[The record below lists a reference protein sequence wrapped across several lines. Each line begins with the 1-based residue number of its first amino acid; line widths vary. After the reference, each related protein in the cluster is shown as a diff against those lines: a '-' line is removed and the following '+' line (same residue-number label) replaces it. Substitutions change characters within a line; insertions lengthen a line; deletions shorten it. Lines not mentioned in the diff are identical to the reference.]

1 MKKRIL
7 MLLVFA
13 VLCWGVAGC
22 GKTSAYQKR
31 EEHSQNTKDG
41 RESVGDSE
49 PTESAS
55 TLQED
60 ADLASSFS
68 DSICAVTY
76 DMMATVYDFDEQNPE
91 RPGSVFVIN
100 QTESRLVFGFRM
112 LDACYPASVTKLMT
126 ALIVL
131 EHCEMSE
138 EVVISKEVAE
148 FTRGSVTELR
158 EGDVLTVQDLLSCML
173 VESANN
179 AALSLAIYV
188 AGSEAAFAN
197 MMNWEMDRLGGSGS
211 HFVNASGL
219 HNERHFATPYDMYR
233 IYVECRKY
241 PAFCELEGLEK
252 TTYSYTDK
260 DGESHTRTVEST
272 NCFLFGTPEHRYECP
287 DGVTILGSKTGTTPY
302 AGYCMLMHV
311 CTGEG
316 MEYILGVF
324 NAETEQKLYGKLIEL
339 MSEYCLE

>member
-1 MKKRIL
+1 
-7 MLLVFA
+7 
-13 VLCWGVAGC
+13 
-22 GKTSAYQKR
+22 
-31 EEHSQNTKDG
+31 
-41 RESVGDSE
+41 
-49 PTESAS
+49 
-55 TLQED
+55 
-60 ADLASSFS
+60 
-68 DSICAVTY
+68 
-76 DMMATVYDFDEQNPE
+76 
-91 RPGSVFVIN
+91 
-100 QTESRLVFGFRM
+100 M

-219 HNERHFATPYDMYR
+219 HNERHFATPYPV
-233 IYVECRKY
+233 ILVEC
-241 PAFCELEGLEK
+241 FIGHLVNDLV
-252 TTYSYTDK
+252 
-260 DGESHTRTVEST
+260 H
-272 NCFLFGTPEHRYECP
+272 NL
-287 DGVTILGSKTGTTPY
+287 VTINREMIREGSGIYLFSWDEMSVITKVNFERRFYQTMPGILVALILIFFYSKKKGKQLPKAFY
-302 AGYCMLMHV
+302 YMFYPVHLIAIFFLMK
-311 CTGEG
+311 
-316 MEYILGVF
+316 IF
-324 NAETEQKLYGKLIEL
+324 F
-339 MSEYCLE
+339 